1 MTRTVIVTVATQ
13 NNPAYQSATAFGGL
27 IVTLINSATGA
38 AAIPPQTI
46 PPQTAAT
53 SYAATFADVVADTYT
68 ANVQMIDV
76 NGAAVGAPFASTPT
90 VIADLPT
97 ASFDV
102 PVSISIAAQ

>member
-27 IVTLINSATGA
+27 VVTLINSATGA
-38 AAIPPQTI
+38 AAIPSQTI
-46 PPQTAAT
+46 LPQTAGT
-53 SYAATFADVVADTYT
+53 PYAATFTDVAADTYT
-68 ANVQMIDV
+68 ASAQMIDT
-76 NGAAVGAPFASTPT
+76 NGAAVGAPIVSTPT
-90 VIADLPT
+90 AIADLPT